1 MGFAMLDQPAQHL
14 TSRAGTGTAGGAP
27 EVSPGIS
34 IAGRGVSGKE
44 ASPEGTPAP
53 GRALRLAGDEGRF
66 REFTVTLRY
75 AQLSPD
81 QVCEGRRGARGVQHS
96 VGTRC

>member
-1 MGFAMLDQPAQHL
+1 MGFAMLDQPARLL
-14 TSRAGTGTAGGAP
+14 TSRAGLGTA
-27 EVSPGIS
+27 
-34 IAGRGVSGKE
+34 RGTL
-44 ASPEGTPAP
+44 AL

-81 QVCEGRRGARGVQHS
+81 QRGEAVEAHGGVQHS
-96 VGTRC
+96 VSTRC